1 MRNLSNFAETQ
12 SKAKGDEM
20 TAITFGG
27 STAPMARA
35 GHAPRA
41 RLRLT
46 ARGRAVFT
54 TLAAAPLVAI
64 AVFLGL
70 GGGDAVAS
78 HDGSGAPL
86 EYVSV
91 APGESLWQLAEQV
104 APQADPREV
113 VADILTLNQLASADV
128 QPGQQLAIPSQYGS

>member
-1 MRNLSNFAETQ
+1 
-12 SKAKGDEM
+12 M

-27 STAPMARA
+27 STVPVVRA
-35 GHAPRA
+35 GRPSPTPRA

-54 TLAAAPLVAI
+54 TLAAAPLVAV
-64 AVFLGL
+64 AVFFGL

-78 HDGSGAPL
+78 QDVSGATL

-91 APGESLWQLAEQV
+91 APGQSLWQLAQQV

-113 VADILTLNQLASADV
+113 VADILTLNRLASADV
-128 QPGQQLAIPSQYGS
+128 QPGQELAIPAQYSS

>member
-1 MRNLSNFAETQ
+1 MS
-12 SKAKGDEM
+12 
-20 TAITFGG
+20 AITFTGN
-27 STAPMARA
+27 AVAAMRP
-35 GHAPRA
+35 P

-70 GGGDAVAS
+70 SGGDALAGQDAS
-78 HDGSGAPL
+78 AASL
-86 EYVSV
+86 EYVSI
-91 APGESLWQLAEQV
+91 ASGQSLWQLAEQV

-113 VADILTLNQLASADV
+113 VADILALNQLESADV
-128 QPGQQLAIPSQYGS
+128 QPGQRVAIPAQYSR